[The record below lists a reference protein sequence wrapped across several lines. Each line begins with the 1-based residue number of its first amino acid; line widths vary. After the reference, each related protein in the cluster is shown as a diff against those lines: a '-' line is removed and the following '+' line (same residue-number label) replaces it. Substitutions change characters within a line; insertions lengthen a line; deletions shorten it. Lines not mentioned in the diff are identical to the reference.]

1 MVIYNLRSP
10 KEAYIHIHG
19 EMYGSSLSAENTL
32 MASSAI
38 RSGYNHRRFTR
49 DGAGGMLSKIRG
61 GRDFSTISAYSCS
74 KIRVINGYYK
84 V

>member
-1 MVIYNLRSP
+1 
-10 KEAYIHIHG
+10 
-19 EMYGSSLSAENTL
+19 

-38 RSGYNHRRFTR
+38 RSGYKHRRFTR

-74 KIRVINGYYK
+74 EIQVING
-84 V
+84 

>member
-1 MVIYNLRSP
+1 
-10 KEAYIHIHG
+10 
-19 EMYGSSLSAENTL
+19 

-61 GRDFSTISAYSCS
+61 EEIFQQFLRTLVPKYE
-74 KIRVINGYYK
+74 
-84 V
+84 